1 MTVRRLGQLLLWT
14 MLLLF
19 STAPGAAGVA
29 AAPQA
34 EPAKPPIT
42 LADNGRTIDLAVGDR
57 VLLQLGDAYIWAVQI
72 ADPAVLS
79 RVVNVTV
86 VKGAQGLYE
95 AKQPGT
101 TTLTAAGDP
110 ACRQVQPPCAQPSRL
125 FRVQVRVS
133 PAVPGLPNTGG
144 GGETVGRANALTAPL
159 TGALV
164 ALGLGLE
171 IVRLRRRRRAPAR

>member
-1 MTVRRLGQLLLWT
+1 MTVRRLGQLMLCT
-14 MLLLF
+14 MLLLL
-19 STAPGAAGVA
+19 STAPGVAGVA

-34 EPAKPPIT
+34 GPAKPPIT

-57 VLLQLGDAYIWAVQI
+57 VLLQLGDAYTWTVQI

-95 AKQPGT
+95 AKQSGT

-144 GGETVGRANALTAPL
+144 GGAMSGRANSLALPL
-159 TGALV
+159 GGGLL
-164 ALGLGLE
+164 ALGLGLG
-171 IVRLRRRRRAPAR
+171 IACLHRRRHAPA

>member
-1 MTVRRLGQLLLWT
+1 MTVRRRVQLMLWT
-14 MLLLF
+14 MLLLL
-19 STAPGAAGVA
+19 STAPGVAGVV
-29 AAPQA
+29 AAPPA
-34 EPAKPPIT
+34 GPAKPPIT

-57 VLLQLGDAYIWAVQI
+57 VLLQLGDAYIWTVQI

-79 RVVNVTV
+79 RVVNITV
-86 VKGAQGLYE
+86 VNGAQGVYE

-144 GGETVGRANALTAPL
+144 GGAMPTRANLLALPL
-159 TGALV
+159 GGILV
-164 ALGLGLE
+164 AFGLGLG
-171 IVRLRRRRRAPAR
+171 IVCLRRRRRAPAR

>member
-95 AKQPGT
+95 AKQSGT

-144 GGETVGRANALTAPL
+144 GGVASARVNSFASLL

-164 ALGLGLE
+164 AIGLGLE
-171 IVRLRRRRRAPAR
+171 IVCWRRRRRAPAR